1 MTPSMMGWAL
11 MMMAPI
17 MSISMSMVSFWE
29 DSPPM
34 TMKKIQVATK
44 VSVSMRPRF
53 IIALGAL
60 ELPPPLA
67 FFTIAATLAVVSKYR
82 NRVST
87 AQRQN
92 IARMHVP
99 VMASSQR

>member
-29 DSPPM
+29 DSPPI

-44 VSVSMRPRF
+44 VTVSMRPRF

-67 FFTIAATLAVVSKYR
+67 FLTMAATLAVVNKYR
-82 NRVST
+82 TRVIT
-87 AQRQN
+87 AQMQKT
-92 IARMHVP
+92 ARIQVP
-99 VMASSQR
+99 VMA